1 MTTTAPRYA
10 IYVVPRADT
19 ALYRFGASV
28 LGYDC
33 YSGRDVAPIAS
44 TESFVWPEIVRE
56 PRLYGFH
63 ATLKA
68 PFRLAEGVSE
78 ADLGQAFGNQIAGI
92 TPVLVGDLVLH
103 EIGAFIA
110 LAPKAKCPALDRLAA
125 TCVQAFDRF
134 RAPMTDAERARR
146 LASNLSARQIEHLD
160 RWGYPYVFE
169 EFRFHMTLT
178 GPLALSERARAFAFL
193 CEKFEQSPAARSLIV
208 DQIVIAR
215 QAAANSPFKVLRAG
229 ALGSPFIALTPD
241 PIDAPRL

>member
-1 MTTTAPRYA
+1 MSTPRYA
-10 IYVVPRADT
+10 IYVVPRAET
-19 ALYRFGASV
+19 ALYRFGAST

-33 YSGRDVAPIAS
+33 YTGGDVALPAGS
-44 TESFVWPEIVRE
+44 EAFAWPEVVRE
-56 PRLYGFH
+56 PRVYGFH

-78 ADLGQAFGNQIAGI
+78 ADLVQAFLGHAADIA
-92 TPVLVGDLVLH
+92 PVIAGDLVLR

-110 LAPKAKCPALDRLAA
+110 LVPKTQRAALNRLGE

-134 RAPMTDAERARR
+134 RAPMTEAERARR
-146 LASNLSARQIEHLD
+146 VASNLSARQIEHLE

-178 GPLALSERARAFAFL
+178 GPLALSERARAFVFL
-193 CEKFEQSPAARSLIV
+193 CEQFEQVPAARSLII

-215 QAAANSPFKVLRAG
+215 QAAANSPFMVLRAA
-229 ALGSPFIALTPD
+229 ALGQSIYRPHATSC
-241 PIDAPRL
+241 

>member
-1 MTTTAPRYA
+1 MNAPRYA
-10 IYVVPRADT
+10 IYFVPRAET
-19 ALYRFGASV
+19 ELYRLGASV

-33 YSGRDVAPIAS
+33 YTGSDVAPVAG
-44 TESFVWPEIVRE
+44 TEAFAWPEIVRE
-56 PRLYGFH
+56 ARVYGFH

-78 ADLGQAFGNQIAGI
+78 ADLEHAFLAQAAG
-92 TPVLVGDLVLH
+92 TAPVLAGELVIR

-110 LAPKAKCPALDRLAA
+110 LVPNVQCAPLNRLAE
-125 TCVQAFDRF
+125 TCVEAFDRF
-134 RAPMTDAERARR
+134 RAPMTEAERTRR
-146 LASNLSARQIEHLD
+146 LTAQLTAPQIAHVE

-193 CEKFEQSPAARSLIV
+193 SDKFEQFPVARSLLI

-215 QAAANSPFKVLRAG
+215 QDAANSPFKVLRAA
-229 ALGSPFIALTPD
+229 ALGQSIYRPIA
-241 PIDAPRL
+241 ASH

>member
-1 MTTTAPRYA
+1 MSTPRYA
-10 IYVVPRADT
+10 IYFVPRAET

-33 YSGRDVAPIAS
+33 YTGADVPPPAGSEA
-44 TESFVWPEIVRE
+44 FAWPEVVRE
-56 PRLYGFH
+56 PRVYGFH

-78 ADLGQAFGNQIAGI
+78 ADLVQAFLRQAADLAPVIA
-92 TPVLVGDLVLH
+92 GDLVAR

-110 LAPKAKCPALDRLAA
+110 LVPKTQRAALNRLAE

-134 RAPMTDAERARR
+134 RAPMTEAERARR
-146 LASNLSARQIEHLD
+146 LASNLSAQQIEHLD

-178 GPLALSERARAFAFL
+178 GPLELSERARAFAFL
-193 CEKFEQSPAARSLIV
+193 CEQFEQVPAARALII

-215 QAAANSPFKVLRAG
+215 QTAANSPFMVLRAA
-229 ALGSPFIALTPD
+229 ALGQSIYRPHATSC
-241 PIDAPRL
+241 

>member
-1 MTTTAPRYA
+1 MSTPRYA

-33 YSGRDVAPIAS
+33 YTGNDVGSLAG
-44 TESFVWPEIVRE
+44 TEAFAWPEIVRE
-56 PRLYGFH
+56 PRVYGFH

-68 PFRLAEGVSE
+68 PFRLGEGISE
-78 ADLGQAFGNQIAGI
+78 ADLVRAFVSQVGDIAS
-92 TPVLVGDLVLH
+92 VDVGDLILR

-110 LAPKAKCPALDRLAA
+110 LVPKTPSPALNRLAE
-125 TCVQAFDRF
+125 TCVQAFDHF
-134 RAPMTDAERARR
+134 RAPMSEAERARR
-146 LASNLSARQIEHLD
+146 LASNLSTQQIEHLD

-178 GPLALSERARAFAFL
+178 GPLAPSDRARAFAFL
-193 CEKFEQSPAARSLIV
+193 DDKFEQVPDTRSLII

-215 QAAANSPFKVLRAG
+215 QAATNGPFQVLRAA
-229 ALGSPFIALTPD
+229 ALGQSIYRPHATSY
-241 PIDAPRL
+241 

>member
-1 MTTTAPRYA
+1 MSTPRYA
-10 IYVVPRADT
+10 IYFVPRADA
-19 ALYRFGASV
+19 ALYRFGASM

-33 YSGRDVAPIAS
+33 YSGADVTPPAG
-44 TESFVWPEIVRE
+44 TEAFAWPEIVRE
-56 PRLYGFH
+56 PRTYGFH

-78 ADLGQAFGNQIAGI
+78 GDLDQAFASKVAGLA
-92 TPVLVGDLVLH
+92 PVLVGDLVLR

-110 LAPKAKCPALDRLAA
+110 LVPKVQCPALDRLAA
-125 TCVQAFDRF
+125 TCVEAFDRF

-146 LASNLSARQIEHLD
+146 LASNLSAPQIEHVD

-178 GPLALSERARAFAFL
+178 GPLPLPERARAFAFL
-193 CEKFEQSPAARSLIV
+193 CDKFEHVPEARNLII

-215 QAAANSPFKVLRAG
+215 QSATNSPFEILRA
-229 ALGSPFIALTPD
+229 ATLGQSMHRPHAVSH
-241 PIDAPRL
+241 